1 MTRPLSPYLA
11 EGFYADAI
19 ARGRHRDII
28 GGRWD
33 ETGLIQMR
41 LLIAEGLL
49 PRHRLLDIGC
59 GPLRTGCRLVSYL
72 NPGHYWGTD
81 LSGDL
86 MLEGWRRELS
96 ESARTR
102 LPRGQLVED
111 GSFAFPGIPDHFDML
126 FCFAL
131 FTHLPLNSLE
141 TGLAAI
147 AARFRRF
154 EKLLFTVFLAPDD
167 AFATPF
173 RQPDGVVTHPD
184 RTPFHFREADVLHL
198 TRTTGLQAA
207 RRDLRL
213 PRGQMLFVASHPG

>member
-1 MTRPLSPYLA
+1 MTRPISPYLT
-11 EGFYADAI
+11 EGFYADAL

-59 GPLRTGCRLVSYL
+59 GPLRTGCRLISYL

-81 LSGDL
+81 LSHDL
-86 MLEGWRRELS
+86 MMTGWRHELT
-96 ESARTR
+96 ESGRAR
-102 LPRGQLVED
+102 LPQAQLIAD
-111 GSFAFPGIPDHFDML
+111 DSFAFPGLPDHFDLL
-126 FCFAL
+126 FCFAV
-131 FTHLPLNSLE
+131 FTHLPITHLE
-141 TGLAAI
+141 QGLCGI
-147 AARFRRF
+147 TSRFRRF

-167 AFATPF
+167 SFDAPF
-173 RQPDGVVTHPD
+173 RQVDGVVTHPD
-184 RTPFHFREADVLHL
+184 RTPYHFRPSDVLRL
-198 TRTTGLQAA
+198 CEKAGLRAE

-213 PRGQMLFVASHPG
+213 PRGQVLFAATRAA

>member
-1 MTRPLSPYLA
+1 MTRPLSPYLT
-11 EGFYADAI
+11 EGFYADAL

-41 LLIAEGLL
+41 LLIAEGLQ

-86 MLEGWRRELS
+86 MRRGWHQELT
-96 ESARTR
+96 ESGRAR
-102 LPRGQLVED
+102 LPATQLVED
-111 GSFAFPGIPDHFDML
+111 ADFTFPGIPDHFDML
-126 FCFAL
+126 FCFAV
-131 FTHLPLNSLE
+131 FTHLPLSFLE
-141 TGLAAI
+141 TGLSGI
-147 AARFRRF
+147 ARNFTTF
-154 EKLLFTVFLAPDD
+154 EKLLFTVFLAPEDR
-167 AFATPF
+167 FGQPF

-184 RTPFHFREADVLHL
+184 RTPWHFRESDVLRL
-198 TRTTGLQAA
+198 CRAAGLNAV

-213 PRGQMLFVASHPG
+213 PRGQVLFVASRTS